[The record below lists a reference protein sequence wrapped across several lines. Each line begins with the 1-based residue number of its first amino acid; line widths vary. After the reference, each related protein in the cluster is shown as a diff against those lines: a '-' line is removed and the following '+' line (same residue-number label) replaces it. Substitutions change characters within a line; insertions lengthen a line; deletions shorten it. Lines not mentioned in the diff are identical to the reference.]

1 MSRPKISTAMGP
13 MVRPLVLV
21 PLLLPFR
28 AQLRRRLPYGS
39 LKVLQPPPRKA
50 AGPPARITAAMAAL
64 VMALQTATVKGSRAA
79 PDSAGDSNIMA
90 QLLMMMLVFI
100 IIGVFVAGMKLG
112 ATMERIR
119 SHDTRVKDVPP
130 QLTVTQNAPIQA
142 DPAGRSRRSSR
153 GTDRAI
159 DRAIYVTKGG
169 DRYHLDPTCNGLRS
183 RKYPL
188 GKREPCQ
195 LCVQGQ

>member
-1 MSRPKISTAMGP
+1 MAYGIVSVLVPSPAAYLLSRAAFARHSCRAK
-13 MVRPLVLV
+13 RPLVLV
-21 PLLLPFR
+21 LFLLPFR

-169 DRYHLDPTCNGLRS
+169 D
-183 RKYPL
+183 PL
-188 GKREPCQ
+188 PPGSHMQ
-195 LCVQGQ
+195 WFTL